1 MPYFSIH
8 AAKSLVWYTVSIA
21 MHQQPPEPTRDRPS
35 AFLALLPL
43 ILLAVMGGGALTLA
57 TARWGIGIES
67 DSVVFLSTA
76 HNVLGGRG
84 ILAFIDGTTRPLT
97 HFPPLYPLLLAAL
110 ADVRLDVV
118 TVARWLNI
126 GLFAANIL
134 LVGAIIKHCTPR
146 SRWLPVFGAFLLLT
160 SPDVILTHAIVLTE
174 PLFLLPA
181 FGGLLAFAWARS
193 RGSVGWL
200 LLAAVLM
207 GMACL
212 IRYPGVVLIA
222 AAGAEVLLF
231 DHRRLRVR
239 LRDAVVFGALA
250 SLPLLVWFLR
260 NMLMSGNA
268 ANRELLVHPVT
279 LSHIQSLLF
288 TISTWLLPQTPQFQ
302 LHPGIRI
309 LLVGVLLVG
318 GLWVLSRYRAH
329 KQVQLLKSTLLAS
342 PLLRLLAIFVVL
354 YLLFLVVSISLF
366 DLSTPLNYRLLLPA
380 YVALVILGCALVY
393 PLAQQLAPTHILR
406 RVGIVVGILF
416 IVVYSGSGVQLFTYL
431 AQQGWG
437 YSGKLWHES
446 ELLPAV
452 AALPAETRV
461 YTNASD
467 GVYILTGRETV
478 SLPYKRGRTTGKDRP
493 VAYAAEM
500 EAMRQE
506 VVQQQ
511 AVIAYFDLIT
521 WRDYLPSKQVVHTQP
536 GVQPVLETWD
546 GTIYGGDTSDE

>member
-1 MPYFSIH
+1 
-8 AAKSLVWYTVSIA
+8 
-21 MHQQPPEPTRDRPS
+21 MHQQPSEPTRDRLS
-35 AFLALLPL
+35 AFRALLPL
-43 ILLAVMGGGALTLA
+43 ILLAAMGGLALTLA
-57 TARWGIGIES
+57 TVRWGIGIES

-97 HFPPLYPLLLAAL
+97 HFPPLYPLLLTVFANSEM
-110 ADVRLDVV
+110 DVV
-118 TVARWLNI
+118 HVARWLNS

-134 LVGAIIKHCTPR
+134 LIGAIIKHCTPR
-146 SRWLPVFGAFLLLT
+146 SRWLPAFGAFLLLT

-181 FGGLLAFAWARS
+181 FGGLLLFAWARS
-193 RGSVGWL
+193 RGSVAWL
-200 LLAAVLM
+200 LLAALVI
-207 GMACL
+207 GVACL

-222 AAGAEVLLF
+222 AAGAELLLF
-231 DHRRLRVR
+231 DDRRLRVR
-239 LRDAVVFGALA
+239 LRDAVVFSALA
-250 SLPLLVWFLR
+250 SVPLLIWFLR
-260 NMLMSGNA
+260 NMLVSGNA
-268 ANRELLVHPVT
+268 ANRELLVHPIT
-279 LSHIQSLLF
+279 LSHIQSLIF
-288 TISTWLLPQTPQFQ
+288 TISTWLLPQTPYFQ

-318 GLWVLSRYRAH
+318 GFWFLSRYRAH
-329 KQVQLLKSTLLAS
+329 EQVKRLKHALLAS
-342 PLLRLLAIFVVL
+342 PLLRLLSIFVVL

-380 YVALVILGCALVY
+380 YVALVILVCALVY
-393 PLAQQLAPTHILR
+393 HLAQQLAPTHILR
-406 RVGIVVGILF
+406 RVGVLVGILV
-416 IVVYSGSGVQLFTYL
+416 IVVYGVSGVQLFTYL

-446 ELLPAV
+446 ALLPAV
-452 AALPAETRV
+452 AALPAETQV

-467 GVYILTGRETV
+467 VVYILSGRETA
-478 SLPYKRGRTTGKDRP
+478 SLPYKRGRTNGKARP
-493 VAYAAEM
+493 AAYAAEM

-521 WRDYLPSKQVVHTQP
+521 WRDYLPSKQAVRTQP
-536 GVQPVLETWD
+536 GVQPVLQTWD